1 MVLTMLV
8 YLLLPL
14 LWRINTY
21 PPFEITNFLTTR
33 CFYGWRKFTFQ
44 NRKNTVKHSSKSSSC
59 TLTAKNH
66 MIGIY
71 FSTYVKKM
79 YCLCRN
85 ASKIAESIFF
95 CLNFLNRKNEREG
108 LTWLLC
114 FDCLLPLEGYLAS
127 VCWTHFSIRYG
138 MFLFSLKRVIFKF
151 HLDFI

>member
-66 MIGIY
+66 MIEIY

-85 ASKIAESIFF
+85 ASKIAESKFF
-95 CLNFLNRKNEREG
+95 LSQFSEQKERERG
-108 LTWLLC
+108 SNLA
-114 FDCLLPLEGYLAS
+114 FMFRLPFAAGR
-127 VCWTHFSIRYG
+127 VFSISMLDTLLYQVWDVP
-138 MFLFSLKRVIFKF
+138 FLPKTGNF
-151 HLDFI
+151 